1 MAASDRRP
9 EQRDIA
15 YHLHPNT
22 DVSAH
27 ETLGPHIITSG
38 EGIFVQ
44 DSVGR
49 TLIEGM
55 SGLWC
60 ASLGFGE
67 RRLIDA
73 ACRQFETLSYN
84 HNFAHRSSP
93 VLIDLAE
100 KLVGLAPAA
109 LTRAFFV
116 GSGSE
121 ANETIVKIL
130 WHYNNV
136 LGRPAKKK
144 IIARRWA
151 YHGSTIVAS
160 SLSGMPG
167 MHRLY
172 DLPVDRILHVDA
184 PHFYGNGREGET
196 EEQYADRLAA
206 ELEDLI
212 LAEGPGTVAAFFAEP
227 IMGAG
232 GVFLPPRTYFE
243 KVQAILHKHDILFVV
258 DEVITGFGRTGEWF
272 GSDLYGL
279 KPDLMSVAKGL
290 SSAYQP
296 IGAVLLSDRV
306 YDTLADGSR
315 ATGYFANGFTN
326 GGHPVA
332 AAVALEAI
340 RIYEE
345 RGILEHVRT
354 AGRRFMDRL
363 AGLERNHE
371 IVGNA
376 RGIGLIGAVELV
388 EQRRPLQKF
397 HPSRKI
403 AAAVVK
409 AAIDE
414 GLILRALPNDVV
426 AICPPL
432 IITQEQIDMLFDR
445 LERALEAGSR
455 AAAGA

>member
-44 DSVGR
+44 DSAGR

-196 EEQYADRLAA
+196 EEQYADRLRRSWRTSSSPRARA
-206 ELEDLI
+206 
-212 LAEGPGTVAAFFAEP
+212 PS
-227 IMGAG
+227 
-232 GVFLPPRTYFE
+232 PP
-243 KVQAILHKHDILFVV
+243 
-258 DEVITGFGRTGEWF
+258 
-272 GSDLYGL
+272 S
-279 KPDLMSVAKGL
+279 
-290 SSAYQP
+290 
-296 IGAVLLSDRV
+296 
-306 YDTLADGSR
+306 
-315 ATGYFANGFTN
+315 
-326 GGHPVA
+326 
-332 AAVALEAI
+332 
-340 RIYEE
+340 
-345 RGILEHVRT
+345 
-354 AGRRFMDRL
+354 
-363 AGLERNHE
+363 
-371 IVGNA
+371 
-376 RGIGLIGAVELV
+376 
-388 EQRRPLQKF
+388 
-397 HPSRKI
+397 
-403 AAAVVK
+403 
-409 AAIDE
+409 
-414 GLILRALPNDVV
+414 LPNPSWV
-426 AICPPL
+426 
-432 IITQEQIDMLFDR
+432 
-445 LERALEAGSR
+445 R
-455 AAAGA
+455 AAYSCRPGPISRRCRRSCTSTTFSSSWMR